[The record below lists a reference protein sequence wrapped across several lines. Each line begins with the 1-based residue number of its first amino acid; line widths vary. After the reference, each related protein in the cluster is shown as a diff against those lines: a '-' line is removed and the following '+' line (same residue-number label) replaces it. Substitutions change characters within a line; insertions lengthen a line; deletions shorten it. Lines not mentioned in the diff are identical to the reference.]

1 MRHPPARARL
11 GVGWEVTA
19 VPSIT
24 SLPATAAPSITS
36 LPATAV
42 PSITSLP
49 ATAVPSITA
58 ITSLTSLACLSVALA
73 DTVFAAFR
81 VATTR
86 TRLG

>member
-42 PSITSLP
+42 PSIT
-49 ATAVPSITA
+49 A

-73 DTVFAAFR
+73 DTVFAAFC